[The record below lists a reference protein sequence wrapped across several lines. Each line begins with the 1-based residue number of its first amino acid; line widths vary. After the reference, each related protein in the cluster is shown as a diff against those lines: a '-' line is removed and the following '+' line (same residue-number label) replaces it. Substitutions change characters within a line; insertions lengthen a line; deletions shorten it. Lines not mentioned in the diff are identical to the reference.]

1 VIGRAL
7 FLKGL
12 IVATGGLD
20 IWDPP
25 DPDFPATAPTPAPV
39 PIPAGPGAPGASG
52 TVIRVQLGDR
62 TIETLDIEK
71 YLYGVVPLESPPSW
85 PPAALQAQAIVARTY
100 ALEKRTLSRAYDV
113 VATDADQRY
122 GGVAAE
128 HPASSAA
135 VDATR
140 GQTLTYLGGPASVF
154 YSACCGG
161 HTADANELWG
171 HAGLTYLRG
180 VDDPYCTAAPDY
192 RWQRTLPLDRARA
205 ALADKLTGVPQAAEL
220 DDPDDS
226 GRPRTVTFRGDGG
239 SVLALS
245 VSDVRSR
252 FGSDTVRSLWLREI
266 DFDRTQAVPLVVI
279 EGSGRGHGVGLCQWG
294 ARGMALNGAGAAA
307 ILAHYFPGTAVTGG

>member
-1 VIGRAL
+1 MIGRAL
-7 FLKGL
+7 FLKSL

-25 DPDFPATAPTPAPV
+25 GPDFPATPPTPAPV
-39 PIPAGPGAPGASG
+39 PLPPGAQSPLGS
-52 TVIRVQLGDR
+52 VIRVQLANG
-62 TIETLDIEK
+62 TIETLDVEK

-100 ALEKRTLSRAYDV
+100 ALQKRTLSRAFDV

-122 GGVAAE
+122 GGVTAE

-140 GQTLTYLGGPASVF
+140 GQTLGFLGGPASVF

-171 HAGLTYLRG
+171 HAGLSYLRG

-205 ALADKLTGVPQAAEL
+205 ALADKLAGSPQAAEL

-252 FGSDTVRSLWLREI
+252 FGPDTVRSLWLREI